1 MLPAGHPCGRNNSDR
16 GTEKPFHQAQE
27 TGTNGITRTASGP
40 AVVREPLTPEHLAD
54 LDSAR
59 GEFLH
64 VAGEAG
70 LNYVHACSLDGSRWQ
85 DDPEAVRAITALIK
99 EIHDADANTPA
110 PEKPER

>member
-1 MLPAGHPCGRNNSDR
+1 MGLKSLFTRHTKPAPPRSPAPLGV
-16 GTEKPFHQAQE
+16 
-27 TGTNGITRTASGP
+27 P
-40 AVVREPLTPEHLAD
+40 AVVREPLTPEQLAD

-70 LNYVHACSLDGSRWQ
+70 LNYVHAYSLDGSRWQ

-99 EIHDADANTPA
+99 EILDSDTNTPTTEE
-110 PEKPER
+110 PGR